1 MEIQR
6 EVYLSILPGQAQR
19 SKYEIKFNVCA
30 IDGPK
35 SVIATLSAQVGGVL
49 QASAPGQLPRDE
61 KQVTNFRSRVS
72 TEQRLSNCPPG
83 VSRDAAADD
92 LFMIMQKAFTE
103 DPSKK
108 FVRAVN
114 AAPEPAVMVS
124 TDRQLQDL
132 ARFCTN
138 TFEFSPLTTDPTFN
152 LGDFDV
158 TIIIY
163 RHLLLHSKRCKSP
176 PVFIGPCCIH
186 YKKTFST
193 YLFLHQQL

>member
-1 MEIQR
+1 M
-6 EVYLSILPGQAQR
+6 L
-19 SKYEIKFNVCA
+19 
-30 IDGPK
+30 
-35 SVIATLSAQVGGVL
+35 T
-49 QASAPGQLPRDE
+49 ASAPGQLPRDE

-72 TEQRLSNCPPG
+72 AEHRVSNCPPG

-114 AAPEPAVMVS
+114 AAPEPAVVVS

-138 TFEFSPLTTDPTFN
+138 TFKFSS
-152 LGDFDV
+152 
-158 TIIIY
+158 Y
-163 RHLLLHSKRCKSP
+163 
-176 PVFIGPCCIH
+176 
-186 YKKTFST
+186 Y
-193 YLFLHQQL
+193 